1 LGRGINLVCP
11 WLSCWDIELMIAKEL
26 EWQVG
31 IYYDHPDCFG
41 EIYRAQSSYEYLL
54 EDTIEILEGRW
65 KSIPKHSNPEIY
77 VAVQVTYKGERR
89 FMKNIEP
96 LLKKDIKSITN
107 GVNNE

>member
-1 LGRGINLVCP
+1 MGNYEQTRE
-11 WLSCWDIELMIAKEL
+11 S

-41 EIYRAQSSYEYLL
+41 EIYRVQPSYEYLL

-65 KSIPKHSNPEIY
+65 RSIPKHSNPEIY

-89 FMKNIEP
+89 FVKNIEP
-96 LLKKDIKSITN
+96 LLKKDIVERTRR
-107 GVNNE
+107 